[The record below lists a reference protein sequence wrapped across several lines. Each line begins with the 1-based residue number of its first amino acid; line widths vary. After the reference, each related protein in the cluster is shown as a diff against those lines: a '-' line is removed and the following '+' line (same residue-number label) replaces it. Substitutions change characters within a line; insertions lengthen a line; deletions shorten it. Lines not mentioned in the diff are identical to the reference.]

1 MLHYF
6 FAALLATAPAQ
17 ASPVPLSPVPASPVP
32 AKPAPAT
39 ALPSPER
46 RQELLFDAARLGRAD
61 LIAPLVRTGANINA
75 RDARGFTALI
85 LAAYNAHPDTV
96 EALIA
101 AGADACLP
109 DRDQGNTAQ
118 MGVAFKGDDAIA
130 ARLLLAGCD
139 VNVRN
144 RAGQTALMMAA
155 LFARPKQIEML
166 LAAGADRTL
175 VDAAGRSAMAVAAAQ
190 GSDATVRLLG
200 H

>member
-1 MLHYF
+1 MLSYL
-6 FAALLATAPAQ
+6 FAALLASAPVQ
-17 ASPVPLSPVPASPVP
+17 ASPAPA
-32 AKPAPAT
+32 AT

-46 RQELLFDAARLGRAD
+46 RQELLFEAAKLGRTD
-61 LIAPLVRTGANINA
+61 LIGPLVKAGADVNA
-75 RDARGFTALI
+75 RETRGFTPLI

-130 ARLLLAGCD
+130 ARLLKAGCD
-139 VNVRN
+139 INVPN
-144 RAGQTALMMAA
+144 KAGQTALMMAA
-155 LFARPKQIEML
+155 LFARTKQIDML

-175 VDAAGRSAMAVAAAQ
+175 VDAAGRSAMAVAAGQ
-190 GSDATVRLLG
+190 GSDATVRQLG
-200 H
+200 Q